1 MTEPLISVKD
11 LTIRFNTDEGLVTA
25 VENISFDIAPGEVL
39 GLVGESGS
47 GKSVT
52 AKALMQLNAGNTR
65 YDEKSSIILDT
76 EDGKVDVLSLKK
88 PGELRVVRGGAVSMI
103 FQEPMASFAP
113 AITIG
118 DQMVEQLLIHTE
130 MTKAE
135 AKKHSVDMLARVGIP
150 EPERRFGQYAFEF
163 SGGMRQRAM
172 IAMALSTRP
181 KLLIAD
187 EPTTALDVTI
197 QAQVIDLMKDLVE
210 EFHMAILFITHDL
223 GVIAQTAD
231 RVAVMYLG
239 ELVETGE
246 VRQVIRE
253 PHHPYTQGLLNALPK
268 LDDLEAEL
276 TPVPGD
282 IPSPL
287 ERPSG
292 CVFHTRCPVMYGD
305 RCTQEIP
312 QLLKDNKGRLVAC
325 HLVEEKGV
333 QTKPRKAKGG
343 TKKGGTRKGKAK

>member
-1 MTEPLISVKD
+1 MSLLKVD
-11 LTIRFNTDEGLVTA
+11 NLTLQFKTDEGLITA
-25 VENISFDIAPGEVL
+25 VDNVSFEVNAGEVL

-52 AKALMQLNAGNTR
+52 AKSLMKLNPENAV
-65 YDEKSSIILDT
+65 YDLQSSIKLNLDSR
-76 EDGKVDVLSLKK
+76 EIDVLTLKSGQDLK
-88 PGELRVVRGGAVSMI
+88 LIRGGAVSMI

-118 DQMVEQLLIHTE
+118 DQMVEQLILHKKISKTE
-130 MTKAE
+130 AAE
-135 AKKHSVDMLARVGIP
+135 ISVEMLDRVGISDASK
-150 EPERRFGQYAFEF
+150 RFRQYAFEL

-181 KLLIAD
+181 SLLIAD

-197 QAQVIDLMKDLVE
+197 QAQVIDLMKDLIS
-210 EFHMAILFITHDL
+210 EFGMGIIFITHDL

-239 ELVETGE
+239 KIVEQGS
-246 VRQVIRE
+246 VRDVIKN
-253 PHHPYTQGLLNALPK
+253 PAHPYTQGLLNALPK
-268 LDDLEAEL
+268 LDDLDTPL
-276 TPVPGD
+276 TPIPGD

-292 CVFHTRCPVMYGD
+292 CVFHTRCPMAEE
-305 RCTQEIP
+305 RCRQSVPAYEQHSVSHKAACFVTADQRVP
-312 QLLKDNKGRLVAC
+312 Q
-325 HLVEEKGV
+325 
-333 QTKPRKAKGG
+333 
-343 TKKGGTRKGKAK
+343 

>member
-1 MTEPLISVKD
+1 MTRLLEVEN
-11 LTIRFNTDEGLVTA
+11 LTLQFDTDEGRITA
-25 VENISFDIAPGEVL
+25 VDDVSFSLDAGKVL

-52 AKALMQLNAGNTR
+52 AKSLMKLNAGNAIYGPESKITLH
-65 YDEKSSIILDT
+65 LD
-76 EDGKVDVLSLKK
+76 DGPVDVMSLTTAA
-88 PGELRVVRGGAVSMI
+88 EMQVVRGGAISMI

-118 DQMVEQLLIHTE
+118 DQMVEQLLIHTDMSAKQARELSIE
-130 MTKAE
+130 M
-135 AKKHSVDMLARVGIP
+135 LNRVGISDASK
-150 EPERRFGQYAFEF
+150 RFRQYAFEL

-197 QAQVIDLMKDLVE
+197 QAQVIDLMKDLVAD
-210 EFHMAILFITHDL
+210 FGMGIIFITHDL

-231 RVAVMYLG
+231 HVAVMYLG
-239 ELVETGE
+239 RLVEQGP
-246 VRQVIRE
+246 VREVIRT
-253 PHHPYTQGLLNALPK
+253 PAHPYTQGLLAALPH
-268 LDDLEAEL
+268 LDDLDAPL
-276 TPVPGD
+276 VPVPGD

-292 CVFHTRCPVMYGD
+292 CVFHTRCSKVIEG
-305 RCTQEIP
+305 RCQREVP
-312 QLLKDNKGRLVAC
+312 QFTKVNEGHKVAC
-325 HLVEEKGV
+325 HLYTKEEV
-333 QTKPRKAKGG
+333 PA
-343 TKKGGTRKGKAK
+343 

>member
-1 MTEPLISVKD
+1 MMAAPLLSVRN
-11 LTIRFNTDEGLVTA
+11 LTVQFKTDEGLITTVDN
-25 VENISFDIAPGEVL
+25 VSFDIAAGEVL

-52 AKALMQLNAGNTR
+52 AKALMKLNAGNTV
-65 YDEKSSIILDT
+65 YGPESSITLNLD
-76 EDGKVDVLSLKK
+76 DGPVDVLSLSKARD
-88 PGELRVVRGGAVSMI
+88 LNVVRGGAISMI

-118 DQMVEQLLIHTE
+118 DQMVEQLLLHSSMNKKQARELSIE
-130 MTKAE
+130 M
-135 AKKHSVDMLARVGIP
+135 LNRVGISDAGT
-150 EPERRFGQYAFEF
+150 RIDQYAFEF

-197 QAQVIDLMKDLVE
+197 QAQVIDLMKDLIG
-210 EFHMAILFITHDL
+210 EFGMAILFITHDL

-239 ELVETGE
+239 RVMETGT
-246 VRQVIRE
+246 VREVIRT
-253 PHHPYTQGLLNALPK
+253 PAHPYTQGLLNALPK
-268 LDDLEAEL
+268 LDHLDEPL

-287 ERPSG
+287 ERPDG
-292 CVFHTRCPVMYGD
+292 CVFHTRCSKFIPGTCDAD
-305 RCTQEIP
+305 RPGYARVSASHQA
-312 QLLKDNKGRLVAC
+312 AC
-325 HLVEEKGV
+325 VLVEN
-333 QTKPRKAKGG
+333 AKE
-343 TKKGGTRKGKAK
+343 AAS

>member
-1 MTEPLISVKD
+1 MTSLLSIQHLSADFE
-11 LTIRFNTDEGLVTA
+11 TDEGQVTA
-25 VENISFDIAPGEVL
+25 LNDISLEIAPGEIV

-52 AKALMQLNAGNTR
+52 AKSLMQLNSANIR
-65 YDEKSSIILDT
+65 YGDRSRILFRGQ
-76 EDGKVDVLSLKK
+76 EDVFDILSLRTDRA
-88 PGELRVVRGGAVSMI
+88 LRKVRGDLISMI

-113 AITIG
+113 ALTIG
-118 DQMVEQLLIHTE
+118 DQMCEQLIRHRQ
-130 MTKAE
+130 MTRKE
-135 AKKHSVDMLARVGIP
+135 ARDISLDALKRVGISDQT
-150 EPERRFGQYAFEF
+150 RRFDQYAFEL

-197 QAQVIDLMKDLVE
+197 QAQILRLIRELVDE
-210 EFHMAILFITHDL
+210 TGMGVLFITHDL

-239 ELVETGE
+239 EMVETGT
-246 VRQVIRE
+246 VRQVIKT
-253 PHHPYTQGLLNALPK
+253 PAHPYTKGLLAALPK
-268 LDDLEAEL
+268 LDDLSAPL

-287 ERPSG
+287 ERPAG
-292 CVFHTRCPVMYGD
+292 CVFQTRCGQSDRQKCETDRPILCPTDADDHLTACFYQADYGQGS
-305 RCTQEIP
+305 T
-312 QLLKDNKGRLVAC
+312 AC
-325 HLVEEKGV
+325 
-333 QTKPRKAKGG
+333 QI
-343 TKKGGTRKGKAK
+343 

>member
-1 MTEPLISVKD
+1 MMAAPLLSVRN
-11 LTIRFNTDEGLVTA
+11 LTVQFRTDEGLITTVDN
-25 VENISFDIAPGEVL
+25 VSFDIAAGEVL

-52 AKALMQLNAGNTR
+52 AKALMKLNAGNTVYGQDSR
-65 YDEKSSIILDT
+65 ITLNLE
-76 EDGKVDVLSLKK
+76 EGPVDILSLTKQK
-88 PGELRVVRGGAVSMI
+88 DLKIIRGGAISMI

-118 DQMVEQLLIHTE
+118 DQMVEQLLLHSTMNKKQARELSVE
-130 MTKAE
+130 ML
-135 AKKHSVDMLARVGIP
+135 DRVGISDAGK
-150 EPERRFGQYAFEF
+150 RIDQYAFEF

-172 IAMALSTRP
+172 IAMALSTKP

-197 QAQVIDLMKDLVE
+197 QAQVIDLMKDLIG
-210 EFHMAILFITHDL
+210 EFGMAILFITHDL

-239 ELVETGE
+239 RVMETGS
-246 VRQVIRE
+246 VREVIRT
-253 PHHPYTQGLLNALPK
+253 PAHPYTQGLLNALPK
-268 LDDLEAEL
+268 LDHLDEPL

-287 ERPSG
+287 ERPDG
-292 CVFHTRCPVMYGD
+292 CVFHTRCPKF
-305 RCTQEIP
+305 IP
-312 QLLKDNKGRLVAC
+312 GTCDAVRPDAVSVSASHQAACVA
-325 HLVEEKGV
+325 VETARETV
-333 QTKPRKAKGG
+333 S
-343 TKKGGTRKGKAK
+343 

>member
-1 MTEPLISVKD
+1 MSMAEAASGPLISVKD
-11 LTIRFNTDEGLVTA
+11 LTVRFRTDEGPVTA
-25 VENISFDIAPGEVL
+25 VDRVSFDIAPGEVL

-52 AKALMQLNAGNTR
+52 AKSLMLLNADNTV
-65 YDEKSSIILDT
+65 YDPASRMIFDTGEEKIDI
-76 EDGKVDVLSLKK
+76 LSLKRQK
-88 PGELRVVRGGAVSMI
+88 DRMIIRGGAISMI

-118 DQMVEQLLIHTE
+118 DQMVEQLLLHSS
-130 MTKAE
+130 MNKAQ
-135 AKKHSVDMLARVGIP
+135 AKEISVEMLARVGIP
-150 EPERRFGQYAFEF
+150 DPAKRFGQYAFEF

-172 IAMALSTRP
+172 IAMALSTKPR
-181 KLLIAD
+181 LLIAD

-197 QAQVIDLMKDLVE
+197 QAQVIDLMKDLVD

-239 ELVETGE
+239 RLVETGT
-246 VRQVIRE
+246 VRQVIRT
-253 PHHPYTQGLLNALPK
+253 PAHPYTRGLLNALPN
-268 LDDLEAEL
+268 LEDLEAPL

-287 ERPSG
+287 ERPDG
-292 CVFHTRCPVMYGD
+292 CVFHTRCPQAISGRCDRVVPDMYGFD
-305 RCTQEIP
+305 P
-312 QLLKDNKGRLVAC
+312 GHDAAC
-325 HLVEEKGV
+325 YVTADIEEAV
-333 QTKPRKAKGG
+333 S
-343 TKKGGTRKGKAK
+343 

>member
-1 MTEPLISVKD
+1 MSLMSVKD
-11 LTIRFNTDEGLVTA
+11 LTIRFQTDEGLITA
-25 VENISFDIAPGEVL
+25 VEDVSFDIAPGEVL

-65 YDEKSSIILDT
+65 YDAASRITLNVPDQPPLE
-76 EDGKVDVLSLKK
+76 VLSLKRERDMK
-88 PGELRVVRGGAVSMI
+88 QIRGGAISMI

-118 DQMVEQLLIHTE
+118 DQMVEQLMLHSDMPKKRAREISIE
-130 MTKAE
+130 ML
-135 AKKHSVDMLARVGIP
+135 DRVGIS
-150 EPERRFGQYAFEF
+150 EPANRFNQYAFEF

-172 IAMALSTRP
+172 IAMALSTKP

-197 QAQVIDLMKDLVE
+197 QAQVIDLMKDLVTD
-210 EFHMAILFITHDL
+210 FGMGILFITHDL

-239 ELVETGE
+239 RVVETGP
-246 VRQVIRE
+246 VRQVIRN
-253 PHHPYTQGLLNALPK
+253 PAHPYTQGLLRALPR
-268 LDDLEAEL
+268 LDDLDSPL
-276 TPVPGD
+276 VPVPGD

-287 ERPSG
+287 ERPPG
-292 CVFHTRCPVMYGD
+292 CVFHTRCDKAIAGICNVKIPDVTEIEANHTA
-305 RCTQEIP
+305 RCFDLTRTAE
-312 QLLKDNKGRLVAC
+312 VA
-325 HLVEEKGV
+325 
-333 QTKPRKAKGG
+333 
-343 TKKGGTRKGKAK
+343 

>member
-1 MTEPLISVKD
+1 MSLISVRD
-11 LTIRFNTDEGLVTA
+11 LTIRFKTDEGLITA
-25 VENISFDIAPGEVL
+25 VEDVSFDIAPGEVL

-52 AKALMQLNAGNTR
+52 AKALMRLNAGNTR
-65 YDEKSSIILDT
+65 YDPKSKITLNV
-76 EDGKVDVLSLKK
+76 EGEAPLDVLGIKR
-88 PGELRVVRGGAVSMI
+88 ERDMIQVRGGAISMI

-118 DQMVEQLLIHTE
+118 DQMVEQLRIHSDMSKKRAKEISIE
-130 MTKAE
+130 ML
-135 AKKHSVDMLARVGIP
+135 DRVGIS
-150 EPERRFGQYAFEF
+150 EAAKRFGQYAFEF

-172 IAMALSTRP
+172 IAMALSTKP

-197 QAQVIDLMKDLVE
+197 QAQVIDLMKDLVKD
-210 EFHMAILFITHDL
+210 FGMGILFITHDL

-239 ELVETGE
+239 RVIETGP
-246 VRQVIRE
+246 VRPVIRN
-253 PHHPYTQGLLNALPK
+253 PAHPYTQGLLRALPR
-268 LDDLEAEL
+268 LDDLDAPL
-276 TPVPGD
+276 VPVAGD

-292 CVFHTRCPVMYGD
+292 CVFHTRCDLAM
-305 RCTQEIP
+305 
-312 QLLKDNKGRLVAC
+312 KGICNVSVPAATR
-325 HLVEEKGV
+325 VEENHHARCFALETETEV
-333 QTKPRKAKGG
+333 A
-343 TKKGGTRKGKAK
+343 